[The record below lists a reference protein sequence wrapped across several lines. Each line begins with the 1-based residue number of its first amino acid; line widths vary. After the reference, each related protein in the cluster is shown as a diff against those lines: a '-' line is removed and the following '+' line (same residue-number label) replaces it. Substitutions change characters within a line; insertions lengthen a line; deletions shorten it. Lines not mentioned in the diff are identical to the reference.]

1 MDWFYAKNNQQLGP
15 VSFEALAAM
24 LQRGEVQAGDLV
36 WHDGMPSWI
45 PASTAPELAHIFQGT
60 ASSIGYYNA
69 VAAARAGL
77 GSQVEYA
84 GFWLRFVA
92 YIIDSILL
100 GILNFILNMIFQV
113 QGSIFMPHSGT
124 QAAFTGFFVVM
135 AEWAIAWLYFA
146 FMESSQ
152 MQATLGK
159 LALGLVVTDMSG
171 QRITFG
177 RATGRYFGK
186 IISGLT
192 LLIGYMMA
200 GWTQQK
206 QALHDIMAN
215 CLVIRRR

>member
-15 VSFEALAAM
+15 VSFEILTGM
-24 LQRGEVQAGDLV
+24 LQRGELQAGDLV

-45 PASTAPELAHIFQGT
+45 PASTAPELAHIFQAA
-60 ASSIGYYNA
+60 ASSIGYYNP
-69 VAAARAGL
+69 VAAARTAMG
-77 GSQVEYA
+77 GQFEYA

-100 GILNFILNMIFQV
+100 GVVNFILNMIFQV
-113 QGSIFMPHSGT
+113 QGSIFAPHSGG
-124 QAAFTGFFVVM
+124 QAAIFAFFVAM

-159 LALGLVVTDMSG
+159 LALGLVVTDMAG
-171 QRITFG
+171 QPISFG

-206 QALHDIMAN
+206 QALHDIMAS
-215 CLVIRRR
+215 CLVIRKR